1 MAVNARFL
9 AYPADTP
16 QARDLE
22 TKAVEWT
29 RRWTTDAKIGPIF
42 ASLVRA
48 ARGNP
53 ERPLENRAAWES
65 AVHSLRE
72 QFTATQLGFGRTALF
87 RIAPQQLIAT
97 EQDFQFSFE
106 SRKAELL
113 SHWRGQRELDPFWDD
128 RMEIDGQRSAGK
140 SCPVHGSSK
149 SFRLGGRRE
158 QATPSARDLASRP
171 TTVLQH
177 LFSWVTPE
185 KQPRKTTPKNN
196 PEKQLSVKKSSQ

>member
-128 RMEIDGQRSAGK
+128 RMEIDGQRSAGQSERRLRTAKAPGDSASTTARYPDSRHNK
-140 SCPVHGSSK
+140 S
-149 SFRLGGRRE
+149 GRRKAGQNE
-158 QATPSARDLASRP
+158 T
-171 TTVLQH
+171 
-177 LFSWVTPE
+177 
-185 KQPRKTTPKNN
+185 
-196 PEKQLSVKKSSQ
+196 SSHCP